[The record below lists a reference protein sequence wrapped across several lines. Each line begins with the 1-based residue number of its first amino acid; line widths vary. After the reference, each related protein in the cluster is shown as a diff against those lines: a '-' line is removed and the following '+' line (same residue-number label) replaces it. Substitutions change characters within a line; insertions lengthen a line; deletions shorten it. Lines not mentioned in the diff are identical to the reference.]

1 MATAFLGIDTGGTF
15 TDFVLRE
22 AATVRVHKV
31 LSTPGAPQDAILT
44 GIKEMGLQAR
54 VAAGQVMIIHGTTV
68 ATNAALEGKGVRTA
82 YITNKGLKDV
92 LLIGRQTRQQ
102 LYQLTP
108 TKPKTPFDEQLMLE
122 VNTRLDAQGK
132 LIEPLTVTDLDNL
145 ERQIAILQ
153 PESIA
158 INLLFSFLDPE
169 QELQIEARFCDAYF
183 VSRSSLVLPE
193 HREYERGMT
202 TWLNA
207 WIGPLIKS
215 YLVSLSTALAPS
227 NLAIMQSSGL
237 TISAKVAADR
247 AVNLLLSGPAGGL
260 AAALAIGHQIRQPRL
275 MTFDMGGTSTDVAL
289 LEGEIRLTNQGKIAN
304 YPVAVPMADIHTIGA
319 GGGSIAFVD
328 AGGMLQVGPASA
340 GAHPGPACYGRGG
353 TAPTVTDANLV
364 LGRLR
369 SDAFLGGRM
378 QLDTTAAVRALQP
391 LADQLQIS
399 VTDLALGIIR
409 IANESMIQALRI
421 ISIQQGHDPRDF
433 QLMSFGGAGGLH
445 ICDLADALD
454 VREAI
459 VPLNSGVLSALGML
473 AAQPGRE
480 VVKTHRGILDELDD
494 SALTAR
500 LDALLTIAQQE
511 LKDEGIVNTQH
522 QYHLDL
528 RYLGQTFSI
537 AVAYRTIAAAIADF
551 HAMHLRL
558 YGHALDKAVELVNLR
573 VHVEAVRQ
581 PFRLPPTTQTS
592 TEKNGHSNLIDG
604 DNVCGDVF
612 GDLVGEVDPV
622 PIYQRDMLAATCLL
636 TGPALIT
643 EDHTTVFL
651 KSGWRAS
658 KDELGNLKLTRSVSV
673 TGDSHT

>member
-1 MATAFLGIDTGGTF
+1 MARAFLGIDTGGTF

-22 AATVRVHKV
+22 AATIRVHKV

-44 GIKEMGLQAR
+44 GIKEMGLQSR

-82 YITNKGLKDV
+82 YITNAGLKDV

-108 TKPKTPFDEQLMLE
+108 AKPKIPFDERLLLE
-122 VNTRLDAQGK
+122 VNTRLDAQGV
-132 LIEPLTVTDLDNL
+132 LIEPLTAADLDEL
-145 ERQIAILQ
+145 EQQIAILQ

-169 QELQIEARFCDAYF
+169 QELQIEARFRDAYF
-183 VSRSSLVLPE
+183 VSRSSLILPE
-193 HREYERGMT
+193 QREYERGIT

-215 YLVSLSTALAPS
+215 YLNSLSAALAPS

-237 TISAKVAADR
+237 TISAKVAAER

-260 AAALAIGHQIRQPRL
+260 AAALAIGHQTHQPRL

-289 LEGEIRLTNQGKIAN
+289 LEGEIRLTNQGKIAS

-328 AGGMLQVGPASA
+328 AGGLLQVGPASA

-378 QLDTTAAVRALQP
+378 QLDKSAAASALQP

-399 VTDLALGIIR
+399 VTELAFGIIR
-409 IANESMIQALRI
+409 IANESMIQALRV

-433 QLMSFGGAGGLH
+433 RLMSFGGAGGLH

-454 VREAI
+454 VTDAI

-480 VVKTHRGILDELDD
+480 LVKTHQGILHQLHDE
-494 SALTAR
+494 ALTAE
-500 LDALLTIAQQE
+500 LNALLTIAQRE
-511 LKDEGIVNTQH
+511 LKDEGIIHTQH

-537 AVAYRTIAAAIADF
+537 AIAYHDITTAIADF
-551 HAMHLRL
+551 HAMHSRL

-573 VHVEAVRQ
+573 VHVEAVRP
-581 PFRLPPTTQTS
+581 PFTLPTSLAVNATQQHR
-592 TEKNGHSNLIDG
+592 EAVYGAI
-604 DNVCGDVF
+604 
-612 GDLVGEVDPV
+612 VGEANPV
-622 PIYQRDMLAATCLL
+622 PIYRRDMLADACLL

-651 KSGWRAS
+651 KSGWLAS

-673 TGDSHT
+673 TGDSPA

>member
-1 MATAFLGIDTGGTF
+1 MARAFLGIDTGGTF

-22 AATVRVHKV
+22 AATIRVHKV

-44 GIKEMGLQAR
+44 GIKEMGLQSR

-82 YITNKGLKDV
+82 YITNAGLKDV

-108 TKPKTPFDEQLMLE
+108 AKPKIPFDEQLLLE
-122 VNTRLDAQGK
+122 VNTRLDAQGV
-132 LIEPLTVTDLDNL
+132 LIEPLTAADLDEL
-145 ERQIAILQ
+145 EQQIAILQ

-169 QELQIEARFCDAYF
+169 QELQIEARFRDAYF
-183 VSRSSLVLPE
+183 VSRSSLILPE
-193 HREYERGMT
+193 QREYERGIT

-215 YLVSLSTALAPS
+215 YLNSLSAALAPA

-237 TISAKVAADR
+237 TISAKVAAER

-260 AAALAIGHQIRQPRL
+260 AAALAIGHQTHQPRL

-289 LEGEIRLTNQGKIAN
+289 LEGEIRLTNQGKIAS

-328 AGGMLQVGPASA
+328 AGGLLQVGPASA

-378 QLDTTAAVRALQP
+378 QLDKSAAASALQP

-399 VTDLALGIIR
+399 VTELAFGIIR
-409 IANESMIQALRI
+409 IANESMIQALRV

-433 QLMSFGGAGGLH
+433 RLMSFGGAGGLH

-454 VREAI
+454 VTDAI

-480 VVKTHRGILDELDD
+480 LVKTHQGILHQLHDE
-494 SALTAR
+494 ALTAE
-500 LDALLTIAQQE
+500 LNALLTIAQRE
-511 LKDEGIVNTQH
+511 LKDEGIIHTQH

-537 AVAYRTIAAAIADF
+537 AIAYHDITTAIADF
-551 HAMHLRL
+551 HAMHSRL

-573 VHVEAVRQ
+573 VHVEAVRP
-581 PFRLPPTTQTS
+581 PFTLPTSLAVNATQQHR
-592 TEKNGHSNLIDG
+592 EAVYGAI
-604 DNVCGDVF
+604 
-612 GDLVGEVDPV
+612 VGEANPV
-622 PIYQRDMLAATCLL
+622 PIYRRDMLADACLL

-651 KSGWRAS
+651 KSGWLAS

-673 TGDSHT
+673 TGDSPT

>member
-1 MATAFLGIDTGGTF
+1 MARAFLGIDTGGTF

-22 AATVRVHKV
+22 AATIRVHKV

-44 GIKEMGLQAR
+44 GIKEMGLQSR

-68 ATNAALEGKGVRTA
+68 GTNAALEGKGVRTA
-82 YITNKGLKDV
+82 YITNAGLKDV

-108 TKPKTPFDEQLMLE
+108 AKPKIPFDEQLLLE
-122 VNTRLDAQGK
+122 VNTRLDAQGV
-132 LIEPLTVTDLDNL
+132 LIEPLTAADLDEL
-145 ERQIAILQ
+145 EQQIAILQ

-169 QELQIEARFCDAYF
+169 QELQIEARFRDAYF
-183 VSRSSLVLPE
+183 VSRSSLILPE
-193 HREYERGMT
+193 QREYERGIT

-215 YLVSLSTALAPS
+215 YLNSLSAALAPS

-237 TISAKVAADR
+237 TISAKVAAER

-260 AAALAIGHQIRQPRL
+260 AAALAIGHQTHQPRL

-289 LEGEIRLTNQGKIAN
+289 LEGEIRLTNQGKIAS

-328 AGGMLQVGPASA
+328 AGGLLQVGPASA

-378 QLDTTAAVRALQP
+378 QLDKSAAASALQP

-399 VTDLALGIIR
+399 VTELAFGIIR
-409 IANESMIQALRI
+409 IANESMIQALRV

-433 QLMSFGGAGGLH
+433 RLMSFGGAGGLH

-454 VREAI
+454 VTDAI

-480 VVKTHRGILDELDD
+480 LVKTHQGILHQLHDE
-494 SALTAR
+494 ALTAE
-500 LDALLTIAQQE
+500 LNALLTIAQRE
-511 LKDEGIVNTQH
+511 LKDEGIIHTQH

-537 AVAYRTIAAAIADF
+537 AIAYHDITTAIADF
-551 HAMHLRL
+551 HAMHSRL

-573 VHVEAVRQ
+573 VHVEAVRP
-581 PFRLPPTTQTS
+581 PFTLPTSLAVNATQQHR
-592 TEKNGHSNLIDG
+592 EAVYGAI
-604 DNVCGDVF
+604 
-612 GDLVGEVDPV
+612 VGEANPV
-622 PIYQRDMLAATCLL
+622 PIYRRDMLADACLL

-651 KSGWRAS
+651 KSGWLAS

-673 TGDSHT
+673 TGDSPT

>member
-1 MATAFLGIDTGGTF
+1 MARAFLGIDTGGTF

-22 AATVRVHKV
+22 AATIRVHKV

-44 GIKEMGLQAR
+44 GIKEMGLQSR

-82 YITNKGLKDV
+82 YITNAGLKDM

-108 TKPKTPFDEQLMLE
+108 AKPKIPFDEQLLLE
-122 VNTRLDAQGK
+122 VNTRLDAQGV
-132 LIEPLTVTDLDNL
+132 LIEPLTAADLDEL
-145 ERQIAILQ
+145 EQQIAILQ

-169 QELQIEARFCDAYF
+169 QELQIEARFRDAYF
-183 VSRSSLVLPE
+183 VSRSSLILPE
-193 HREYERGMT
+193 QREYERGIT

-215 YLVSLSTALAPS
+215 YLNSLSAALAPS

-237 TISAKVAADR
+237 TISAKVAAER

-260 AAALAIGHQIRQPRL
+260 AAALAIGHQTHQPRL

-289 LEGEIRLTNQGKIAN
+289 LEGEIRLTNQGKIAS

-328 AGGMLQVGPASA
+328 AGGLLQVGPASA

-378 QLDTTAAVRALQP
+378 QLDKSAAASALQP

-399 VTDLALGIIR
+399 VTELAFGIIR
-409 IANESMIQALRI
+409 IANESMIQALRV

-433 QLMSFGGAGGLH
+433 RLMSFGGAGGLH

-454 VREAI
+454 VTDAI

-480 VVKTHRGILDELDD
+480 LVKTHQGILHQLHDE
-494 SALTAR
+494 ALTAE
-500 LDALLTIAQQE
+500 LNALLTIAQRE
-511 LKDEGIVNTQH
+511 LKDEGIIHTQH

-537 AVAYRTIAAAIADF
+537 AIAYHDITTAIADF
-551 HAMHLRL
+551 HAMHSRL

-573 VHVEAVRQ
+573 VHVEAVRP
-581 PFRLPPTTQTS
+581 PFTLPTSLAVNATQQHR
-592 TEKNGHSNLIDG
+592 EAVYGAI
-604 DNVCGDVF
+604 
-612 GDLVGEVDPV
+612 VGEANPV
-622 PIYQRDMLAATCLL
+622 PIYRRDMLADACLL

-651 KSGWRAS
+651 KSGWLAS

-673 TGDSHT
+673 TGDSPA

>member
-108 TKPKTPFDEQLMLE
+108 TRPKTPFDEQLMLE

-378 QLDTTAAVRALQP
+378 QLDTPAAVRALQP

>member
-1 MATAFLGIDTGGTF
+1 MARAFLGIDTGGTF

-22 AATVRVHKV
+22 AATIRVHKV

-44 GIKEMGLQAR
+44 GIKEMGLQSR

-82 YITNKGLKDV
+82 YITNAGLKDV

-108 TKPKTPFDEQLMLE
+108 AKPKIPFDEQLLLE
-122 VNTRLDAQGK
+122 VNTRLDAQGV
-132 LIEPLTVTDLDNL
+132 LIEPLTAADLDEL
-145 ERQIAILQ
+145 EQQIAILQ

-169 QELQIEARFCDAYF
+169 QELQIEARFRDAYF
-183 VSRSSLVLPE
+183 VSRSSLILPE
-193 HREYERGMT
+193 QREYERGIT

-215 YLVSLSTALAPS
+215 YLNSLSAALAPS

-237 TISAKVAADR
+237 TISAKVAAER

-260 AAALAIGHQIRQPRL
+260 AAALAIGHQTHQPRL

-289 LEGEIRLTNQGKIAN
+289 LEGEIRLTNQGKIAS

-328 AGGMLQVGPASA
+328 AGGLLQVGPASA

-378 QLDTTAAVRALQP
+378 QLDKSAAASALQP

-399 VTDLALGIIR
+399 VTELAFGIIR
-409 IANESMIQALRI
+409 IANESMIQALRV

-433 QLMSFGGAGGLH
+433 RLMSFGGAGGLH

-454 VREAI
+454 VTDAI

-480 VVKTHRGILDELDD
+480 LVKTHQGILHQLHDE
-494 SALTAR
+494 ALTAE
-500 LDALLTIAQQE
+500 LNALLTIAQRE
-511 LKDEGIVNTQH
+511 LKDEGIIHTQH

-537 AVAYRTIAAAIADF
+537 AIAYHDITTAIADF
-551 HAMHLRL
+551 HAMHSRL

-573 VHVEAVRQ
+573 VHVEAVRP
-581 PFRLPPTTQTS
+581 PFTLPTSLAVNATQQHR
-592 TEKNGHSNLIDG
+592 EAVYGAI
-604 DNVCGDVF
+604 
-612 GDLVGEVDPV
+612 VGEANPV
-622 PIYQRDMLAATCLL
+622 PIYRRDMLADACLL
-636 TGPALIT
+636 TGPAVIT

-651 KSGWRAS
+651 KSGWLAS

-673 TGDSHT
+673 TGDSPT

>member
-1 MATAFLGIDTGGTF
+1 MARAFLGIDTGGTF

-22 AATVRVHKV
+22 AATIRVHKV

-44 GIKEMGLQAR
+44 GIKEMGLQSR

-82 YITNKGLKDV
+82 YITNAGLKDV

-108 TKPKTPFDEQLMLE
+108 AKPKIPFDERLLLE
-122 VNTRLDAQGK
+122 VNTRLDAQGV
-132 LIEPLTVTDLDNL
+132 LIEPLTAADLDEL
-145 ERQIAILQ
+145 EQQIAILQ

-169 QELQIEARFCDAYF
+169 QELQIEARFRDAYF
-183 VSRSSLVLPE
+183 VSRSSLILPE
-193 HREYERGMT
+193 QREYERGIT

-215 YLVSLSTALAPS
+215 YLNSLSAALAPA

-237 TISAKVAADR
+237 TISAKVAAER

-260 AAALAIGHQIRQPRL
+260 AAALAIGHQTHQPRL

-289 LEGEIRLTNQGKIAN
+289 LEGEIRLTNQGKIAS

-328 AGGMLQVGPASA
+328 AGGLLQVGPASA

-378 QLDTTAAVRALQP
+378 QLDKSAAASALQP

-399 VTDLALGIIR
+399 VTELAFGIIR
-409 IANESMIQALRI
+409 IANESMIQALRV

-433 QLMSFGGAGGLH
+433 RLMSFGGAGGLH

-454 VREAI
+454 VTDAI

-480 VVKTHRGILDELDD
+480 LVKTHQGILHQLHDE
-494 SALTAR
+494 ALTAE
-500 LDALLTIAQQE
+500 LNALLTIAQRE
-511 LKDEGIVNTQH
+511 LKDEGIIHTQH

-537 AVAYRTIAAAIADF
+537 AIAYHDITTAIADF
-551 HAMHLRL
+551 HAMHSRL

-573 VHVEAVRQ
+573 VHVEAVRP
-581 PFRLPPTTQTS
+581 PFTLPTSLAVNATQQHR
-592 TEKNGHSNLIDG
+592 EAVYGAI
-604 DNVCGDVF
+604 
-612 GDLVGEVDPV
+612 VGEANPV
-622 PIYQRDMLAATCLL
+622 PIYRRDMLADACLL

-651 KSGWRAS
+651 KSGWLAS

-673 TGDSHT
+673 TGDSPT

>member
-378 QLDTTAAVRALQP
+378 QLDTPAAVRALQP

-480 VVKTHRGILDELDD
+480 VVKTHQGILDELDD

>member
-1 MATAFLGIDTGGTF
+1 MARAFLGIDTGGTF

-22 AATVRVHKV
+22 AATIRVHKV

-44 GIKEMGLQAR
+44 GIKEMGLQSR
-54 VAAGQVMIIHGTTV
+54 VAAGQIMIIHGTTV

-82 YITNKGLKDV
+82 YITNAGLKDV

-108 TKPKTPFDEQLMLE
+108 AKPKLPFDEQLMLE
-122 VNTRLDAQGK
+122 VNTRLNAQGM
-132 LIEPLTVTDLDNL
+132 LIEPLTAADLDEL
-145 ERQIAILQ
+145 EQQIAILQ

-169 QELQIEARFCDAYF
+169 QELQIEARFRDTYF
-183 VSRSSLVLPE
+183 VSRSSLILPE
-193 HREYERGMT
+193 QREYERGIT

-215 YLVSLSTALAPS
+215 YLISLGTALAPS

-260 AAALAIGHQIRQPRL
+260 AAALAIGHQTHQPRL

-289 LEGEIRLTNQGKIAN
+289 LEGEIRLTNQGKIAS

-328 AGGMLQVGPASA
+328 AGGLLQVGPASA

-378 QLDTTAAVRALQP
+378 QLDRSAAANALQP
-391 LADQLQIS
+391 LANQLQIS
-399 VTDLALGIIR
+399 VTELAFGIIR
-409 IANESMIQALRI
+409 IANESMIQALRV
-421 ISIQQGHDPRDF
+421 ISIQRGHDPRDF
-433 QLMSFGGAGGLH
+433 RLMSFGGAGGLH

-454 VREAI
+454 VTDAI

-480 VVKTHRGILDELDD
+480 LVKTHQGILQQLHDE
-494 SALTAR
+494 ALTAE
-500 LDALLTIAQQE
+500 LNALLTIAQQE
-511 LKDEGIVNTQH
+511 LKDEGIITTQH

-537 AVAYRTIAAAIADF
+537 AIAYHDITTAIADF

-573 VHVEAVRQ
+573 VHVEAVQ
-581 PFRLPPTTQTS
+581 PPFTLPTS
-592 TEKNGHSNLIDG
+592 TVTAVNGTQQHREAVYGAI
-604 DNVCGDVF
+604 
-612 GDLVGEVDPV
+612 VGEDNPV
-622 PIYQRDMLAATCLL
+622 PIYRREMLADACLL
-636 TGPALIT
+636 IGPALIT

-651 KSGWRAS
+651 KSGWLAA

>member
-1 MATAFLGIDTGGTF
+1 MARAFLGIDTGGTF

-22 AATVRVHKV
+22 AATIRVHKV

-44 GIKEMGLQAR
+44 GIKEMGLQSR

-82 YITNKGLKDV
+82 YITNAGLKDV

-108 TKPKTPFDEQLMLE
+108 AKPKIPFDEQLLLE
-122 VNTRLDAQGK
+122 VNTRLDAQGV
-132 LIEPLTVTDLDNL
+132 LIEPLTAADLDEL
-145 ERQIAILQ
+145 EQQIAILQ

-169 QELQIEARFCDAYF
+169 QELQIEARFRDAYF
-183 VSRSSLVLPE
+183 VSRSSLILPE
-193 HREYERGMT
+193 QREYERGIT

-215 YLVSLSTALAPS
+215 YLNSLSAALAPS

-237 TISAKVAADR
+237 TISAKVAAER

-260 AAALAIGHQIRQPRL
+260 AAALAIGHQTHQPRL

-289 LEGEIRLTNQGKIAN
+289 LEGEIRLTNQGKIAS

-328 AGGMLQVGPASA
+328 AGGLLQVGPASA

-378 QLDTTAAVRALQP
+378 QLDKSAAASALQP

-399 VTDLALGIIR
+399 VTELAFGIIR
-409 IANESMIQALRI
+409 IANESMIQALRV

-454 VREAI
+454 VTDAI

-480 VVKTHRGILDELDD
+480 LVKTHQGILQQLHDE
-494 SALTAR
+494 ALTAE
-500 LDALLTIAQQE
+500 LNALLKIAQRE
-511 LKDEGIVNTQH
+511 LKDEGIIHTQH

-537 AVAYRTIAAAIADF
+537 AIAYHDITTAIADF
-551 HAMHLRL
+551 HAMHSRL

-573 VHVEAVRQ
+573 VHVEAVRP
-581 PFRLPPTTQTS
+581 PFTLPTSLAVNATQQHRETVY
-592 TEKNGHSNLIDG
+592 GAI
-604 DNVCGDVF
+604 
-612 GDLVGEVDPV
+612 VGEANPV
-622 PIYQRDMLAATCLL
+622 PIYRREMLPDACLL
-636 TGPALIT
+636 NGPALIT

-651 KSGWRAS
+651 KSGWLAS

-673 TGDSHT
+673 TGDSPA

>member
-1 MATAFLGIDTGGTF
+1 MARAFLGIDTGGTF

-22 AATVRVHKV
+22 AATIRVHKV

-44 GIKEMGLQAR
+44 GIKEMGLQSR

-82 YITNKGLKDV
+82 YITNAGLKDV

-108 TKPKTPFDEQLMLE
+108 AKPKIPFDERLLLE
-122 VNTRLDAQGK
+122 VNTRLDAQGV
-132 LIEPLTVTDLDNL
+132 LIEPLTATDLDEL
-145 ERQIAILQ
+145 EQQIAILQ

-169 QELQIEARFCDAYF
+169 QELQIEARFRDAYF
-183 VSRSSLVLPE
+183 VSRSSLILPE
-193 HREYERGMT
+193 QREYERGIT

-215 YLVSLSTALAPS
+215 YLNSLSAALAPA

-237 TISAKVAADR
+237 TISAKVAAER

-260 AAALAIGHQIRQPRL
+260 AAALAIGHQTHQPRL

-289 LEGEIRLTNQGKIAN
+289 LEGEIRLTNQGKIAS

-328 AGGMLQVGPASA
+328 AGGLLQVGPASA

-378 QLDTTAAVRALQP
+378 QLDKSAAASALQP

-399 VTDLALGIIR
+399 VTELAFGIIR
-409 IANESMIQALRI
+409 IANESMIQALRV

-433 QLMSFGGAGGLH
+433 RLMSFGGAGGLH

-454 VREAI
+454 VTDAI

-480 VVKTHRGILDELDD
+480 LVKTHQGILHQLHDE
-494 SALTAR
+494 ALTAE
-500 LDALLTIAQQE
+500 LNALLTIAQRE
-511 LKDEGIVNTQH
+511 LKDEGIIHTQH

-537 AVAYRTIAAAIADF
+537 AIAYHDITTAIADF
-551 HAMHLRL
+551 HAMHSRL

-573 VHVEAVRQ
+573 VHVEAVRP
-581 PFRLPPTTQTS
+581 PFTLPTSLAVNATQQHR
-592 TEKNGHSNLIDG
+592 EAVYGAI
-604 DNVCGDVF
+604 
-612 GDLVGEVDPV
+612 VGEANPV
-622 PIYQRDMLAATCLL
+622 PIYRRDMLADACLL

-651 KSGWRAS
+651 KSGWLAS

-673 TGDSHT
+673 TGDSPT

>member
-1 MATAFLGIDTGGTF
+1 
-15 TDFVLRE
+15 
-22 AATVRVHKV
+22 
-31 LSTPGAPQDAILT
+31 
-44 GIKEMGLQAR
+44 
-54 VAAGQVMIIHGTTV
+54 
-68 ATNAALEGKGVRTA
+68 
-82 YITNKGLKDV
+82 
-92 LLIGRQTRQQ
+92 
-102 LYQLTP
+102 
-108 TKPKTPFDEQLMLE
+108 
-122 VNTRLDAQGK
+122 
-132 LIEPLTVTDLDNL
+132 
-145 ERQIAILQ
+145 
-153 PESIA
+153 
-158 INLLFSFLDPE
+158 
-169 QELQIEARFCDAYF
+169 
-183 VSRSSLVLPE
+183 
-193 HREYERGMT
+193 
-202 TWLNA
+202 
-207 WIGPLIKS
+207 
-215 YLVSLSTALAPS
+215 
-227 NLAIMQSSGL
+227 
-237 TISAKVAADR
+237 
-247 AVNLLLSGPAGGL
+247 
-260 AAALAIGHQIRQPRL
+260 

-480 VVKTHRGILDELDD
+480 VVKTHQGILDELDD

-511 LKDEGIVNTQH
+511 LEDEGIVNTQH

>member
-108 TKPKTPFDEQLMLE
+108 TRPKTPFDEQLMLE

-511 LKDEGIVNTQH
+511 LEDEGIVNTQH

-581 PFRLPPTTQTS
+581 PFRLPPTTQTT

>member
-1 MATAFLGIDTGGTF
+1 MARAFLGIDTGGTF

-22 AATVRVHKV
+22 AATIRVHKV

-44 GIKEMGLQAR
+44 GIKEMGLQSR

-82 YITNKGLKDV
+82 YITNAGLKDV

-108 TKPKTPFDEQLMLE
+108 AKPKIPFDEQLLLE
-122 VNTRLDAQGK
+122 VNTRLDAQGV
-132 LIEPLTVTDLDNL
+132 LIEPLTATDLDEL
-145 ERQIAILQ
+145 EQQIAILQ

-169 QELQIEARFCDAYF
+169 QELQIEARFRDAYF
-183 VSRSSLVLPE
+183 VSRSSLILPE
-193 HREYERGMT
+193 QREYERGIT

-215 YLVSLSTALAPS
+215 YLNSLSAALAPA

-237 TISAKVAADR
+237 TISAKVAAER

-260 AAALAIGHQIRQPRL
+260 AAALAIGHQTHQPRL

-289 LEGEIRLTNQGKIAN
+289 LEGEIRLTNQGKIAS

-328 AGGMLQVGPASA
+328 AGGLLQVGPASA

-378 QLDTTAAVRALQP
+378 QLDKSAAASALQP

-399 VTDLALGIIR
+399 VTELAFGIIR
-409 IANESMIQALRI
+409 IANESMIQALRV

-433 QLMSFGGAGGLH
+433 RLMSFGGAGGLH

-454 VREAI
+454 VTDAI

-480 VVKTHRGILDELDD
+480 LVKTHQGILHQLHDE
-494 SALTAR
+494 ALTAE
-500 LDALLTIAQQE
+500 LNALLTIAQRE
-511 LKDEGIVNTQH
+511 LKDEGIIHTQH

-537 AVAYRTIAAAIADF
+537 AIAYHDITTAIADF
-551 HAMHLRL
+551 HAMHSRL

-573 VHVEAVRQ
+573 VHVEAVRP
-581 PFRLPPTTQTS
+581 PFTLPTSLAVNATQQHR
-592 TEKNGHSNLIDG
+592 EAVYGAI
-604 DNVCGDVF
+604 
-612 GDLVGEVDPV
+612 VGEANPV
-622 PIYQRDMLAATCLL
+622 PIYRRDMLADACLL

-651 KSGWRAS
+651 KSGWLAS

-673 TGDSHT
+673 TGDSPT

>member
-108 TKPKTPFDEQLMLE
+108 TRPKTPFDEQLMLE

-480 VVKTHRGILDELDD
+480 VVKTHQGILDELDD

-622 PIYQRDMLAATCLL
+622 PIYQRNMLAATCLL